1 MITIGNI
8 YKYDTQIPYQK
19 VILNI
24 LYNKCI
30 ESEYH
35 EDYKCNMS
43 DSTVRYHYLAIK
55 EIISD
60 EKLDVSGSLQE
71 LGDSAQEAPM
81 ERATSS
87 RQQDKEDIHIAGRM
101 LVTEKEDKIIIDN
114 ISTSEKF
121 KGVGKLMIEYLKK
134 EAYKK
139 NKNIELYPDYRIRGY
154 YEKLGFIKITS
165 RFGVMVWDYNLE
177 RGYNRCIADDN
188 TLLKIK

>member
-60 EKLDVSGSLQE
+60 EKLDVPGSRKQE
-71 LGDSAQEAPM
+71 
-81 ERATSS
+81 
-87 RQQDKEDIHIAGRM
+87 KEDIHITGRM

-121 KGVGKLMIEYLKK
+121 KGVGKLLIEYLKK
-134 EAYKK
+134 EAYEK